1 MSLISPIVTLGLSPM
16 ESKLVTWGY
25 GPDAEIEIS
34 VVRRGGGG
42 RRGPGGASNVSGYK
56 REKEERILRI
66 RVTDE
71 DGRKFVQE
79 LPESELKNIKIKVTE
94 AKVVSGSDVYIYVKE
109 HLKGRKKKITFKVKD
124 IKP

>member
-25 GPDAEIEIS
+25 GPDAKIEIL
-34 VVRRGGGG
+34 VVGRVAGGG
-42 RRGPGGASNVSGYK
+42 RRGNRK
-56 REKEERILRI
+56 EREERILRI